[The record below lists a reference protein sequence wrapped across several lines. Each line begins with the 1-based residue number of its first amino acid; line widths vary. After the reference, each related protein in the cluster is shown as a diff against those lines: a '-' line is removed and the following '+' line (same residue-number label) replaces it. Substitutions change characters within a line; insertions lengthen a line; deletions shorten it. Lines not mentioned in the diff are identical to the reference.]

1 MTYRTPLL
9 LILTAALLIACMP
22 PQRNDQP
29 EVHGHRGCRGI
40 LPENTIDGFKKA
52 VELGC
57 DQLELDV
64 VLSADGQVVVS
75 HEPWMHPTICQL
87 PDGRTID
94 AERAMDLN
102 LYRMTVA
109 EIQRY
114 DCGSLPHPGFPDQDQ
129 RRSVKP
135 TLMQVVEAS
144 DEHAL
149 LSGNVSPGYNI
160 EIKSDPSLY
169 DTHQPRPAAFVAAV
183 IATIDSLGISERCQ
197 LQSFDPAIL
206 EAVHSERPDL
216 RVALLVE
223 NADDLA
229 TNLGRLSFTPQA
241 YSPSF
246 ELATPELLSELRAKD
261 IELVV
266 WTVNEVQD
274 IQRMIQ
280 LGVDGII
287 SDYPDRVITALEAR

>member
-1 MTYRTPLL
+1 MTLRIALPLA
-9 LILTAALLIACMP
+9 ISTALLSACMP
-22 PQRNDQP
+22 PQRNDKP
-29 EVHGHRGCRGI
+29 DVHGHRGCRGI

-64 VLSADGQVVVS
+64 VVSADGQVVVS

-87 PDGRTID
+87 PDGSPIPQVN
-94 AERAMDLN
+94 AMDLN
-102 LYRMTVA
+102 LYRMTAA

-114 DCGSLPHPGFPDQDQ
+114 DCGSLSHPGFPDQEQ

-135 TLMQVVEAS
+135 TLMQVVEAA

-160 EIKSDPSLY
+160 EIKSDPALY

-206 EAVHSERPDL
+206 EAVHAERSDL

-223 NADDLA
+223 NQDDLA
-229 TNLGRLSFTPQA
+229 TNLGRLTFTPQA

-246 ELATPELLSELRAKD
+246 ELATPQLLAELRARD

-266 WTVNEVQD
+266 WTVNEPKD
-274 IQRMIQ
+274 IERMIQ

-287 SDYPDRVITALEAR
+287 SDYPDRVIAALEAR

>member
-1 MTYRTPLL
+1 M
-9 LILTAALLIACMP
+9 ILRHALLFALSTALLPACMP
-22 PQRNDQP
+22 PQRNDRP
-29 EVHGHRGCRGI
+29 EVHGHRGCRGL
-40 LPENTIDGFKKA
+40 LPENSIDGFKKA

-75 HEPWMHPTICQL
+75 HEPWMHATICQL
-87 PDGRTID
+87 PDGRSI
-94 AERAMDLN
+94 APEQAMELN
-102 LYRMTVA
+102 LFRMTLA

-114 DCGSLPHPGFPDQDQ
+114 DCGSLPHPDFPDQDL

-135 TLMQVVEAS
+135 SLMQVVEAA

-160 EIKSDPSLY
+160 EIKSDPALY

-206 EAVHSERPDL
+206 EAVHLQRPDL

-229 TNLGRLSFTPQA
+229 TNLGRLSFAPQA
-241 YSPSF
+241 YSPAF
-246 ELATPELLSELRAKD
+246 ELATPQLLAALRAKD

-266 WTVNEVQD
+266 WTVNEPQD
-274 IQRMIQ
+274 IERMID

-287 SDYPDRVITALEAR
+287 SDHPERVIAALEAR